1 VTTDTRKTWMF
12 MGATFITALILAFA
26 VLAIS
31 GINIDGIER
40 ALRITARFSFL
51 LFWIAYAGGSL
62 ATLLNDRLRWI
73 ARQGRNFGL
82 AFASTHS
89 IHLLLVI
96 WLYRLSPEPP
106 ISTQDAVFFSIG
118 MLWMYLLAVLSIQHL
133 AQLLGPSLWRKLRLV
148 GMEYIMLAFQSDFL
162 LNSLSH
168 HIKHPLGYLP
178 FAVLG
183 VAGTALRIVGWARKT
198 RRNSFYGIFL
208 LGRLRQ

>member
-1 VTTDTRKTWMF
+1 M
-12 MGATFITALILAFA
+12 
-26 VLAIS
+26 
-31 GINIDGIER
+31 
-40 ALRITARFSFL
+40 
-51 LFWIAYAGGSL
+51 
-62 ATLLNDRLRWI
+62 NDRLRWI
-73 ARQGRNFGL
+73 ARQGRDFGL

-162 LNSLSH
+162 LNSLITTLSTH
-168 HIKHPLGYLP
+168 WATCRSRFSAWQARHCASSAGHERRDEIHFTESSYM
-178 FAVLG
+178 G
-183 VAGTALRIVGWARKT
+183 VCGNKSLLFVSKSSTQVEQSKSSTSVEQSKSSILAGL
-198 RRNSFYGIFL
+198 
-208 LGRLRQ
+208 